1 MQEYV
6 NEEAQ
11 NLIDSGQI
19 RIEDIGNNKES
30 YLPLMEN
37 ICSKMINALRRR
49 SVTGI
54 YVAFNTEDLDK
65 RSQNDFIPTLYIRDL
80 DPDSL
85 PPEKNT
91 DLLMERSPVELVKF
105 TGISTDKGWKS
116 LMSVSAESTTEN
128 YTLDGDDRSAIAY
141 SIPLILDDGTVY
153 GVLGVEM
160 LTEYL
165 NIQMPYEELQNQ
177 SAGTYMLAY
186 TKSSLKD
193 EEIVLENICGVSS
206 KSSSMEQWRW
216 DSCFPS
222 PDM

>member
-30 YLPLMEN
+30 YLALMEN

-85 PPEKNT
+85 PPENH
-91 DLLMERSPVELVKF
+91 R
-105 TGISTDKGWKS
+105 
-116 LMSVSAESTTEN
+116 
-128 YTLDGDDRSAIAY
+128 
-141 SIPLILDDGTVY
+141 
-153 GVLGVEM
+153 
-160 LTEYL
+160 
-165 NIQMPYEELQNQ
+165 
-177 SAGTYMLAY
+177 
-186 TKSSLKD
+186 
-193 EEIVLENICGVSS
+193 
-206 KSSSMEQWRW
+206 
-216 DSCFPS
+216 
-222 PDM
+222 

>member
-1 MQEYV
+1 
-6 NEEAQ
+6 
-11 NLIDSGQI
+11 
-19 RIEDIGNNKES
+19 
-30 YLPLMEN
+30 
-37 ICSKMINALRRR
+37 
-49 SVTGI
+49 
-54 YVAFNTEDLDK
+54 
-65 RSQNDFIPTLYIRDL
+65 
-80 DPDSL
+80 
-85 PPEKNT
+85 
-91 DLLMERSPVELVKF
+91 
-105 TGISTDKGWKS
+105 
-116 LMSVSAESTTEN
+116 MSVSAESTEKFIYPVFQKAFKDQGSLRAADYGHWTTEN

-206 KSSSMEQWRW
+206 KVHLWNSGDGTAVFLLRTCDQSTVNDDSADFTGGYFKQSDRQPQSCPSSKET
-216 DSCFPS
+216 F
-222 PDM
+222 